1 MIRRVRL
8 TGYGIWYND
17 RRDSTHLMPWW
28 RAALWGA
35 AVIGGIGLVFGAVLA
50 WDRVAGCLR

>member
-8 TGYGIWYND
+8 TGYGIWWND
-17 RRDSTHLMPWW
+17 RCDSTHLLPWR
-28 RAALWGA
+28 RAMLWGA
-35 AVIGGIGLVFGAVLA
+35 VFIGGIALVFGAVLA